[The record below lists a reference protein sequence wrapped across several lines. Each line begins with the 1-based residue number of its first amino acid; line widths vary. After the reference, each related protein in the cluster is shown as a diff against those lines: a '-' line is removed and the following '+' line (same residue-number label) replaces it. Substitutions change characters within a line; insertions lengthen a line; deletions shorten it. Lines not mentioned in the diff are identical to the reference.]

1 MNRLKKI
8 DVLLAFVIG
17 SFNALIIVLI
27 AKNLAV
33 EIPVIEIA
41 LRFKNSFI
49 IGLPFLFVAIL
60 IISYYISRIVPVFY
74 QFAKFILV
82 GSLNFL
88 IDMGIL
94 NFLIFYT
101 GISAGL
107 TQSGFKGFSFI
118 VAVLNS
124 FVWNKF
130 WTFRRSKTHSVRK
143 EFIQFLIVS
152 TVGFI
157 INVGVDYFFVNVIH
171 PFGGLQAKSWAQFS
185 AMIAAIIALF
195 WNFIGYKFI
204 VFEAKQKELNG
215 LTDVTNIF

>member
-1 MNRLKKI
+1 MNNLKKT

-17 SFNALIIVLI
+17 SVDALIIVLI

-41 LRFKNSFI
+41 LRFKNFFI
-49 IGLPFLFVAIL
+49 IALPLLCVAVL
-60 IISYYISRIVPVFY
+60 IASYYISRIISVLY

-107 TQSGFKGFSFI
+107 TQSAFKGFSFI

-124 FVWNKF
+124 YVWNKF
-130 WTFRRSKTHSVRK
+130 WTFRSSTPQTVGK
-143 EFIQFLIVS
+143 EFFQFLAIS
-152 TVGFI
+152 TVGFFL
-157 INVGVDYFFVNVIH
+157 NVGVDYFLVNVIY

-204 VFEAKQKELNG
+204 VFEVRHKGVSPVELHTKQ
-215 LTDVTNIF
+215 

>member
-1 MNRLKKI
+1 MNNFKKI
-8 DVLLAFVIG
+8 DVLLAFTIG
-17 SFNALIIVLI
+17 SVNALIIVLI

-41 LRFKNSFI
+41 LRFKNFFI
-49 IGLPFLFVAIL
+49 IALPLFCVAVL
-60 IISYYISRIVPVFY
+60 IASYYISRIISVVY
-74 QFAKFILV
+74 QFAKFMLV

-124 FVWNKF
+124 YLWNKF
-130 WTFRRSKTHSVRK
+130 WTFRHTKTNAVGK
-143 EFIQFLIVS
+143 EFFQFLLVS
-152 TVGFI
+152 TVGFFL
-157 INVGVDYFFVNVIH
+157 NVGVDYVLVNMIH
-171 PFGGLQAKSWAQFS
+171 PFGALPAKSWAQFS

-204 VFEAKQKELNG
+204 VFEVKQKKA
-215 LTDVTNIF
+215 

>member
-1 MNRLKKI
+1 MNDLKKT

-17 SFNALIIVLI
+17 SVSALIIVLI

-33 EIPVIEIA
+33 EIPAIEIA
-41 LRFKNSFI
+41 LRFKTSFLI
-49 IGLPFLFVAIL
+49 VFPLSCVAFLIA
-60 IISYYISRIVPVFY
+60 SYYISRIISVVY

-82 GSLNFL
+82 GGLNFL

-107 TQSGFKGFSFI
+107 TQSAFKGFSFI
-118 VAVLNS
+118 VAVINS

-130 WTFRRSKTHSVRK
+130 WTFEHSKTRTLGK
-143 EFIQFLIVS
+143 EFFQFLLVS
-152 TVGFI
+152 TAGFI
-157 INVGVDYFFVNVIH
+157 INVGVDYVLVNVIY
-171 PFGGLQAKSWAQFS
+171 PFGGVQTKSWAQFS
-185 AMIAAIIALF
+185 AMIASIIALF

-204 VFEAKQKELNG
+204 VFEVKKKGVSPVKLHTRQ
-215 LTDVTNIF
+215 

>member
-1 MNRLKKI
+1 MNNLKKT

-17 SFNALIIVLI
+17 CIDALLIVLI
-27 AKNLAV
+27 VRNLAI
-33 EIPVIEIA
+33 EIPVIKIA
-41 LRFKNSFI
+41 LQYKNYFI
-49 IGLPFLFVAIL
+49 VALPILLVAIL
-60 IISYYISRIVPVFY
+60 IVSYFLSRIFNVVY

-107 TQSGFKGFSFI
+107 TQSAFKGFSFV

-130 WTFRRSKTHSVRK
+130 WTFRRSTTHTVRK
-143 EFIQFLIVS
+143 EFFHFLVISTIGFLI
-152 TVGFI
+152 
-157 INVGVDYFFVNVIH
+157 NLGVDYFFVNMMH
-171 PFGGLQAKSWAQFS
+171 PFLGMPAKSWAQFS
-185 AMIAAIIALF
+185 AVIAAIIALV

-204 VFEAKQKELNG
+204 VFE
-215 LTDVTNIF
+215 VTPVRRPSPF

>member
-1 MNRLKKI
+1 MNNLKKT

-17 SFNALIIVLI
+17 SVSALIIVLI

-33 EIPVIEIA
+33 EIPAIEFA
-41 LRFKNSFI
+41 LRFRNIFI
-49 IGLPFLFVAIL
+49 IGFPLLCVAIL
-60 IISYYISRIVPVFY
+60 IASYYISRIISVVY
-74 QFAKFILV
+74 QFTKFILV
-82 GSLNFL
+82 GGMNFL

-107 TQSGFKGFSFI
+107 TQSAFKGLSFI
-118 VAVLNS
+118 VAVINS

-130 WTFRRSKTHSVRK
+130 WTFGRTKTHTVGK
-143 EFIQFLIVS
+143 EFFQFLLVS

-157 INVGVDYFFVNVIH
+157 INVGIDYFLVNVIY

-185 AMIAAIIALF
+185 AMIASIIALF

-204 VFEAKQKELNG
+204 VFQVKQEGVSPVELS
-215 LTDVTNIF
+215 TKQ

>member
-1 MNRLKKI
+1 MYNFKKT

-17 SFNALIIVLI
+17 CFNALIIVLI
-27 AKNLAV
+27 ARNLAV
-33 EIPVIEIA
+33 DFPVIKIA
-41 LRFKNSFI
+41 LRFQYYFMVAIPLLS
-49 IGLPFLFVAIL
+49 GAIL
-60 IISYYISRIVPVFY
+60 IISYYVSRVIPVFY
-74 QFAKFILV
+74 QFTKFIIV

-107 TQSGFKGFSFI
+107 PQSAFKGFSFI

-124 FVWNKF
+124 YVWNKF
-130 WTFRRSKTHSVRK
+130 WTFSHTKTNTVGK
-143 EFIQFLIVS
+143 EIIQFFIVS
-152 TVGFI
+152 IIGFI
-157 INVGVDYFFVNVIH
+157 LNLSVDYVFVNMIH
-171 PFGGLQAKSWAQFS
+171 PLGALPSKSWAQFS

-204 VFEAKQKELNG
+204 VFEVKQKGASPVELH
-215 LTDVTNIF
+215 TRE